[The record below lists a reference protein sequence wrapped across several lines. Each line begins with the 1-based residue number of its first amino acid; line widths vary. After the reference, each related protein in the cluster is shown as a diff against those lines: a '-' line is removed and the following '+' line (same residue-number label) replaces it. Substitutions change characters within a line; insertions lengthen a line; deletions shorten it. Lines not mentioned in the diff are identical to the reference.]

1 MLKTFSLVSLL
12 GITIVMAG
20 DSDLLYTR
28 ALELFDKR
36 HLDKENALKAKE
48 LAWQIMEK
56 EPGNVN
62 ALVLI
67 SRIYLFS
74 GENLEKEEDK
84 RAAYEKG
91 TEYAKKALGLDL
103 KNANAHFYY
112 GAGLGRCAQLKGI
125 FNAIGSAGEIKKEFE
140 KALELDPKHPVAK
153 VALANYYY
161 QVPGLFGGSTEKAI
175 ELLKEAL
182 ELYPNLTMASVDLA
196 RIYKNQGKKKEAL
209 ALLEK
214 VVENKTPAPEAN
226 YYLYDKKEAL
236 EMLKELAK

>member
-91 TEYAKKALGLDL
+91 TEYAKKALGW
-103 KNANAHFYY
+103 
-112 GAGLGRCAQLKGI
+112 
-125 FNAIGSAGEIKKEFE
+125 
-140 KALELDPKHPVAK
+140 
-153 VALANYYY
+153 
-161 QVPGLFGGSTEKAI
+161 T
-175 ELLKEAL
+175 
-182 ELYPNLTMASVDLA
+182 
-196 RIYKNQGKKKEAL
+196 
-209 ALLEK
+209 
-214 VVENKTPAPEAN
+214 
-226 YYLYDKKEAL
+226 
-236 EMLKELAK
+236 

>member
-1 MLKTFSLVSLL
+1 MLKTFYLVSLL

-20 DSDLLYTR
+20 DADVLYTK
-28 ALELFDKR
+28 ALELFEKR
-36 HLDKENALKAKE
+36 HLDKENVLKAKE
-48 LAWQIMEK
+48 LAGQITEK
-56 EPGNVN
+56 EPDNVN
-62 ALVLI
+62 ALILI
-67 SRIYLFS
+67 SRVYLFS
-74 GENLEKEEDK
+74 GENSAKEDDK

-91 TEYAKKALGLDL
+91 TEYAKKALGLDI

-140 KALELDPKHPVAK
+140 KALELDPKHPIAK

-175 ELLKEAL
+175 ELLKEVL
-182 ELYPNLTMASVDLA
+182 GIYPELTMASVDLA

-209 ALLEK
+209 ALLER
-214 VVENKTPAPEAN
+214 VVENKNPEIAAN
-226 YYLYDKKEAL
+226 YYLYDKKEAM
-236 EMLKELAK
+236 EMLKELGK